1 VFEETSMGYMP
12 GSKCDYVCV
21 CVCVCV
27 CEYARVAVGTKYDK
41 HTTQD
46 QLAKASCLVVN

>member
-1 VFEETSMGYMP
+1 MLEETSMGYMP
-12 GSKCDYVCV
+12 WSKCDYV

-46 QLAKASCLVVN
+46 QPAKDSCLVVN